1 MILTTYKLS
10 DCLRSHG
17 LLVVSRETLR
27 LRVRGQQQE
36 QLAGEEAQAGR
47 QEDLL
52 LPGRRSLHE
61 KAEIESASIVIPNLH
76 VPVLGSCWPVLWSFF
91 SGLEVAVER
100 VRDVAAGMQ
109 YPSHTMSCSCRL

>member
-47 QEDLL
+47 QAGGPAASRPPQPPREGGDRVSLDRDPEPARPGAGVLL
-52 LPGRRSLHE
+52 
-61 KAEIESASIVIPNLH
+61 AC
-76 VPVLGSCWPVLWSFF
+76 PVVVLLWTGSS
-91 SGLEVAVER
+91 R
-100 VRDVAAGMQ
+100 
-109 YPSHTMSCSCRL
+109 